1 MEQQENKLKLTPF
14 HRVCSVALVIA
25 QYLLFFGSNAMLVH
39 YHAFPIPGL
48 SLPSMVLDNS
58 EETHYVHNTCLL
70 LLFWGQHIL
79 MATLTFKLKC
89 LRQYPYFAL
98 YDRYLY
104 NVVSGITLAGIIV
117 HLKPSSHLLLL
128 VVPTWVCLPLTLAGA
143 FLLLRAMKVV
153 GKGIMMPYK
162 LNQLLTENY
171 LETKP
176 YEALKSTNL
185 TTRGVYGVMRHPMQA
200 GALLMIIFGN
210 GVYTL

>member
-1 MEQQENKLKLTPF
+1 
-14 HRVCSVALVIA
+14 
-25 QYLLFFGSNAMLVH
+25 
-39 YHAFPIPGL
+39 
-48 SLPSMVLDNS
+48 
-58 EETHYVHNTCLL
+58 
-70 LLFWGQHIL
+70 
-79 MATLTFKLKC
+79 
-89 LRQYPYFAL
+89 
-98 YDRYLY
+98 
-104 NVVSGITLAGIIV
+104 
-117 HLKPSSHLLLL
+117 
-128 VVPTWVCLPLTLAGA
+128 
-143 FLLLRAMKVV
+143 MKVV